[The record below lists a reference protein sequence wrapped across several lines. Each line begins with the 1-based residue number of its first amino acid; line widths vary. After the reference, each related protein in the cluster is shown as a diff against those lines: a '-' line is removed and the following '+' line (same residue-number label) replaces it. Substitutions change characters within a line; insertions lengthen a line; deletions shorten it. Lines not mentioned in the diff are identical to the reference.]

1 MLRAAALHPCT
12 QPFPSIVSDAL
23 VGADWDALDAPG
35 IDAKVASANA
45 MLALRTL
52 ANGFAT
58 PNGPAT
64 MDALALEA
72 LATLRHPP
80 WHILNR
86 PGQTAL
92 ATVALNYSIRAVT
105 QPKFE
110 QASLLL
116 DLIADILSQ
125 PAESE
130 CVYRALVA
138 LGNLL
143 CAPCSSSISTTQR
156 SAAVQTALSW
166 REKISGEVRI
176 QNVCA
181 DLCSWL

>member
-1 MLRAAALHPCT
+1 
-12 QPFPSIVSDAL
+12 
-23 VGADWDALDAPG
+23 
-35 IDAKVASANA
+35 

-116 DLIADILSQ
+116 DLIADVRSFPLCRILTIAFFLRSFLSPQ
-125 PAESE
+125 KANVCIEHSWLWVISYVLKTLTTT
-130 CVYRALVA
+130 CTTNAFILQ
-138 LGNLL
+138 L